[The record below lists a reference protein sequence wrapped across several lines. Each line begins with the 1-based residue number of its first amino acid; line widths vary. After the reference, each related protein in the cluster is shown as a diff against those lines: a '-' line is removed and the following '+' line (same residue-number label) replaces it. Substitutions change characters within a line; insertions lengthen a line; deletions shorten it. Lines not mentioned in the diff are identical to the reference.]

1 MEDYKI
7 VELYFVRS
15 EEAIVQTDV
24 KYGGLAVISQA
35 IFFAVHR
42 IAKNA

>member
-24 KYGGLAVISQA
+24 KYGGLCR
-35 IFFAVHR
+35 H
-42 IAKNA
+42 IAGNILRSA